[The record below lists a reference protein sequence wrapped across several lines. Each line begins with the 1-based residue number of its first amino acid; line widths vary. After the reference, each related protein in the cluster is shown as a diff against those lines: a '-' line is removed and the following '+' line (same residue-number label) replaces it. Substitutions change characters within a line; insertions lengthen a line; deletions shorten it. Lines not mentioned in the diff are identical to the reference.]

1 LETAPG
7 ETRVALTPDS
17 VKRLVAAKLEVSVQR
32 GAGAGAYISDADYEA
47 AGARLEPDAAALWRA
62 GDLVAKV
69 RPPNRDEIAML
80 RDGAAL
86 VSVLQPY
93 ADPSR
98 VAELA
103 ARRVTALAADL
114 VPRTTVAQMMDVLSS
129 QASLAGYRAV
139 VLAAEACPKIF
150 PMMMTA
156 AGTISPARVLVL
168 GAGVAGL
175 QAIATAR
182 RLGAVVEAFDVRKA
196 AKEQVESLG
205 ARFIEVPSEED
216 GAGAGGYAREVSAE
230 YQKKQAALVTQA
242 LGRADVAITTAL
254 VPGRRAPVLITAE
267 QVRGMRP
274 GSVIVDLAAEQ
285 GGNCELTEGSH
296 RHVTDHG
303 VTVIGEV
310 NLPGQL
316 AVHASQLYSRN
327 LEKLVLHVTR
337 DGSLVL
343 EPSDPIVSAMMV
355 CRGGE
360 VVHSQVAAAVA
371 AAAQRDDK
379 EAA

>member
-1 LETAPG
+1 MAI
-7 ETRVALTPDS
+7 TPDS
-17 VKRLVAAKLEVSVQR
+17 VKRLVAARLEVSVQR
-32 GAGAGAYISDADYEA
+32 GAGAGAYISDADYA
-47 AGARLEPDAAALWRA
+47 IAGARIELDALSLWRSA
-62 GDLVAKV
+62 DVIAKV
-69 RPPNRDEIAML
+69 RPPSRDEIAMM
-80 RDGAAL
+80 RERAAIVGIL
-86 VSVLQPY
+86 SPF
-93 ADPSR
+93 ADPVR
-98 VAELA
+98 IAELT
-103 ARRVTALAADL
+103 ARRAIGLAADL
-114 VPRTTVAQMMDVLSS
+114 VPRSTLAQMMDVLSS

-139 VLAAEACPKIF
+139 ILAAEASPKIF

-196 AKEQVESLG
+196 AREQVESLG

-216 GAGAGGYAREVSAE
+216 GSGAGGYAKEVSAD

-242 LGRADVAITTAL
+242 LARADVAITTAL

-296 RHVTDHG
+296 RQVTDHG
-303 VTVIGEV
+303 VTVIGEM
-310 NLPGQL
+310 NLPGQI

-327 LEKLVLHVTR
+327 MEKLLLHVIR

-343 EPSDPIVSAMMV
+343 EPSDPIVSAMLV
-355 CRGGE
+355 CKDGE
-360 VVHSQVAAAVA
+360 VVHSLVATAVA
-371 AAAQRDDK
+371 AAAQK